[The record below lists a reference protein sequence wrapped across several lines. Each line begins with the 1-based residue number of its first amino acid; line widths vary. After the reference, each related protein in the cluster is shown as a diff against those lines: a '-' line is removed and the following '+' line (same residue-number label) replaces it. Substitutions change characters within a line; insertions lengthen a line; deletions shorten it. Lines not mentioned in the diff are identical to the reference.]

1 MFATHEAHLPTA
13 PSVRTRARFPAAGLF
28 VAALLVIAVII
39 VTIAAS
45 PWQSTRERAA
55 AFPASLS
62 WHVTAPA
69 HGYGALATEYR
80 QASDLVTLDGRFF
93 VLDTGNS
100 RILVQ
105 DSHGT
110 LLRAI
115 DGADGGAVLRTP
127 MALATDGVYLYV
139 ANTGA
144 SQVLALETD
153 GRVTRT
159 LDLSSVAPAARPVR
173 PVGLALAP
181 DGGLLVS
188 DPDNNRVLHLN
199 PDGTLLQALGSGVRA
214 GGAEGFNAPAGL
226 AVDAA
231 GFTYVVD
238 TLNGR
243 VVKLSPAG
251 SIIQQFGR
259 PGDTAGTFSR
269 PKDVAVD
276 AAGKVYVSDTL
287 LAAVQ
292 VFAPNGDYLGFIG
305 RRDPGDAHSRSLF
318 TAPAGLN
325 VVGDEL
331 YVVDRFAGVFAF
343 RLSESY

>member
-13 PSVRTRARFPAAGLF
+13 PSVRSHARFSAAGF
-28 VAALLVIAVII
+28 FAAALLVIAVLII
-39 VTIAAS
+39 TAAA
-45 PWQSTRERAA
+45 PWHSARGRAA
-55 AFPASLS
+55 VFPASLS
-62 WHVTAPA
+62 WHVSAPA
-69 HGYGALATEYR
+69 HAYGALATEYR
-80 QASDLVTLDGRFF
+80 QPSDLIELDGRFF

-100 RILVQ
+100 RILAQ
-105 DSHGT
+105 DSRGT
-110 LLRAI
+110 LLRVI
-115 DGADGGAVLRTP
+115 DSSEGGPALRAP
-127 MALATDGVYLYV
+127 MAIATDGGYLYV

-144 SQVLALETD
+144 SQVLVLEPD
-153 GRVTRT
+153 GRVAKTM
-159 LDLSSVAPAARPVR
+159 DLASIAPAARPPR

-181 DGGLLVS
+181 DGSLFVS

-199 PDGTLLQALGSGVRA
+199 GDGALLQTLGNGARA
-214 GGAEGFNAPAGL
+214 GGSAGFNAPAGI
-226 AVDAA
+226 AVDAS
-231 GFTYVVD
+231 GFAYVVD

-276 AAGKVYVSDTL
+276 AAGNVYVSDTL

-292 VFAPNGDYLGFIG
+292 VFAANGDYLGFIG
-305 RRDPGDAHSRSLF
+305 RRDTGDPHSRSLF
-318 TAPAGLN
+318 TAPAGLT

-331 YVVDRFAGVFAF
+331 YVVDRFGGVFAF
-343 RLSESY
+343 HLPIQSY